1 MERADGKAA
10 GDERL
15 YTCQRIGQA
24 DGERAPTPHQTRRA
38 VRVVTEPLHQMWQ
51 FTRTQIAN
59 DFQPQFPLPQGGC
72 STFSNRKP
80 KFPLDRGSPSI
91 PLVDCG

>member
-51 FTRTQIAN
+51 LTRTQIAN
-59 DFQPQFPLPQGGC
+59 DFSHNSLSHRAAAPHSQIENQSSHWTAGAPQ
-72 STFSNRKP
+72 SH
-80 KFPLDRGSPSI
+80 
-91 PLVDCG
+91 

>member
-15 YTCQRIGQA
+15 YTCQRIRQA

-38 VRVVTEPLHQMWQ
+38 VRVVTGPLP
-51 FTRTQIAN
+51 QIAN
-59 DFQPQFPLPQGGC
+59 NSPL
-72 STFSNRKP
+72 
-80 KFPLDRGSPSI
+80 
-91 PLVDCG
+91 

>member
-38 VRVVTEPLHQMWQ
+38 VRVVTGPLHQMWQ
-51 FTRTQIAN
+51 LTRQECLCLNELRLKDSRLFVALFWPRVLTQIAN
-59 DFQPQFPLPQGGC
+59 NSPL
-72 STFSNRKP
+72 
-80 KFPLDRGSPSI
+80 
-91 PLVDCG
+91 